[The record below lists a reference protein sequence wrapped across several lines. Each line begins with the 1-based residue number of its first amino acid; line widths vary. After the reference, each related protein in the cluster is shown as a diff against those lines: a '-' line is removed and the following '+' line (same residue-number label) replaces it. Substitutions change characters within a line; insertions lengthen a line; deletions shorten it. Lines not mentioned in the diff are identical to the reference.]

1 MLNFYDLEKI
11 PTFQKKNHCQGIC
24 AVLKKFFIVKAL
36 NLMKYKDKIF
46 FHNNYAE
53 SKQISSAKY
62 YTDWVLSTVLT
73 TRYLGSIF
81 LLEMSI

>member
-1 MLNFYDLEKI
+1 
-11 PTFQKKNHCQGIC
+11 
-24 AVLKKFFIVKAL
+24 
-36 NLMKYKDKIF
+36 MKYKDKIF

-81 LLEMSI
+81 LYYQLE